1 MVIKRG
7 GNRSVFRRLIFVVTL
22 LFMLSYV
29 TVTGFCNSAFI
40 PKHSMNI
47 LKNISKSHFGQFCR
61 RKKSNNYHKPSG
73 ILLRMSSSMIP
84 PVARRDEDCVVMAGK
99 VDGDDKKKMIRQ
111 LEGSSQALLDPP
123 RAVSDPY
130 GWLRDE
136 SRTSEEVLKHLKF
149 ENDYTKEMT
158 SHRKEFQDTLY
169 KELVSY
175 LQETDHSVLIAD
187 RGYYYYT
194 RTIEGFSYR
203 LHCRAPIS
211 TTTIADVSQWDGSVD
226 SPIVE
231 GEEVYLNVNE
241 LAKDQSYCAVSSVR
255 ASPSSKLFSYA
266 IDVTGDEVYSLVVKN
281 FATGE
286 IIDILQNDDDN
297 AYDSSIVWGK
307 DDDTYFYL
315 IQDEAHR
322 PYQVYKRTIS
332 TQTSEMIY
340 EDLNDL
346 NWVGVYKSSDNQYL
360 FIDSSSPDTS
370 EIHFVNLDGAATA
383 ADVQIVATREEKQLY
398 EVDHW
403 NGNWIISTN
412 DHGTLPNMKLCVSPA
427 IPNSSTEWKD
437 ITLKNDGITV
447 LFDGSRETSV
457 SQIQTFEK
465 YIAVSGRQGGIPRVW
480 ILSLEND
487 KEQHVYVTKKTL
499 LEFPE
504 QAYDVDLSVNRDFQ
518 SQQVLLYYSS
528 LITPPQW
535 IQVPMEDHDLS
546 ERIVLKQNH
555 IPNYN
560 KEEYDCQRFTVLSR
574 DGQTEIPVSMLY
586 RKDVMD
592 DDSRK
597 VKYIHQYGYGSYGA
611 SCEADFNANRLP
623 LLNRGMIYV
632 CAHVRGGGEM
642 GRYWYDDP
650 KNGGKYLCK
659 QNTFHDFVD
668 VSKYLK
674 EKYDGCQLSIEGRS
688 AGGLLIGASINQ
700 APDLYKVAILGV
712 PFVDVV
718 CTMIDSTIPLTCTE
732 WEEWG
737 NPNEETYFDYM
748 MSYSPINNVKKNAT
762 YPSCLLTGGLH
773 DPRGT
778 IHIQS
783 IFVYHFFSPL
793 SFLQYC
799 ILTMLIIYLF
809 KLSTILGTNKICSRV
824 ASSTQSGDIWK
835 SLFEN

>member
-1 MVIKRG
+1 MVSKRG
-7 GNRSVFRRLIFVVTL
+7 KYCISAFERMIIVVTSL

-29 TVTGFCNSAFI
+29 TVSGFSKSAFI
-40 PKHSMNI
+40 PRHSIN
-47 LKNISKSHFGQFCR
+47 LLTNISKSHFGQFCR
-61 RKKSNNYHKPSG
+61 TTKNKKNNTYKNNR
-73 ILLRMSSSMIP
+73 ILLRMSSSSMIP
-84 PVARRDEDCVVMAGK
+84 PVARRDENCVVMAGK
-99 VDGDDKKKMIRQ
+99 GEDDEKKKMIRQ
-111 LEGSSQALLDPP
+111 LEGSSKPLLDPP

-136 SRTSEEVLKHLKF
+136 SRTSEEVLEHLKL

-169 KELVSY
+169 QELKSY

-187 RGYYYYT
+187 KGYYYYT
-194 RTIEGFSYR
+194 RTVEGFSYQ

-211 TTTIADVSQWDGSVD
+211 STTTDLSQWDGSID
-226 SPIVE
+226 SPIVK
-231 GEEVYLNVNE
+231 GEEVFLNINE

-255 ASPSSKLFSYA
+255 ASPSSKLFSYS
-266 IDVTGDEVYSLVVKN
+266 IDVTGDEVYSLVIKN

-286 IIDILQNDDDN
+286 TMDTLENE
-297 AYDSSIVWGK
+297 AHDSSIVWGK

-315 IQDEAHR
+315 VQDEAHR

-360 FIDSSSPDTS
+360 FIDSSSKDTS
-370 EIHFVNLDGAATA
+370 EIYFVNLDGPKTK
-383 ADVQIVATREEKQLY
+383 ADVQVVAKPEEKQLY

-403 NGNWIISTN
+403 NGYWIISTN

-427 IPNSSTEWKD
+427 IPNSSTQWKD
-437 ITLKNDGITV
+437 LTLMNDGTTV

-457 SQIQTFEK
+457 SQVQTFENH
-465 YIAVSGRQGGIPRVW
+465 IAISGRQGGIPRVW
-480 ILSLEND
+480 ILSLDNND
-487 KEQHVYVTKKTL
+487 KEEVCVNKKTL

-504 QAYDVDLSVNRDFQ
+504 EAYDVDISVNRNFQ
-518 SQQVLLYYSS
+518 SKQVLLYYSS

-535 IQVPMEDHDLS
+535 IQVPMDDHDIND
-546 ERIVLKQNH
+546 RFVMKQNH

-560 KEEYDCQRFTVLSR
+560 KDEYDCQRFMVLSR
-574 DGQTEIPVSMLY
+574 DGQTQIPVSMLY

-592 DDSRK
+592 DDDSGK
-597 VKYIHQYGYGSYGA
+597 IKYIHQYGYGSYGA
-611 SCEADFNANRLP
+611 SCEADFSANRLP
-623 LLNRGMIYV
+623 LLNRGMIFV

-642 GRYWYDDP
+642 GLYWYDDP

-674 EKYDGCQLSIEGRS
+674 EKFDGCQLSIEGRS

-700 APDLYKVAILGV
+700 APELYNVAILGV

-718 CTMIDSTIPLTCTE
+718 CTMIDSTIPLTCPE

-737 NPNEETYFDYM
+737 NPNEEAYFDYM

-778 IHIQS
+778 NHMQNIL
-783 IFVYHFFSPL
+783 L
-793 SFLQYC
+793 SYP
-799 ILTMLIIYLF
+799 
-809 KLSTILGTNKICSRV
+809 
-824 ASSTQSGDIWK
+824 
-835 SLFEN
+835 